1 MNKRITA
8 TLSAVLI
15 LLVAGYR
22 GSGRYTPPTT
32 VLVVALTVEGESG
45 RDPVPVSNTP
55 VSGA

>member
-32 VLVVALTVEGESG
+32 GPGSG
-45 RDPVPVSNTP
+45 PYGGGGISQGSSAR
-55 VSGA
+55 